1 MGEISWI
8 KLSVRLFD
16 NRKIKRILSQ
26 PRGEEMLVLWLRLLC
41 LAGQLNRDGELLFT
55 EDEPYNAEGLA
66 VEFDLPRTLV
76 AEWMETFI
84 KFGMMCKENGIYRI
98 TGWEK
103 YQNVEGMERVR
114 EQNRIRKQ
122 RQRAL
127 QKECL
132 DEVSRDGHV
141 TVTLCHA
148 AEKEKEEEQE
158 KKFLSLS
165 LACEESGRALNGR
178 ELLGGRL
185 GQGVVMLSDAQM
197 EDLLSRLS
205 LDEFNRYVSA
215 IAECEKKGKS
225 FAKTHYQAILEMAAK
240 DRRTL

>member
-41 LAGQLNRDGELLFT
+41 LAGQLNRDGALLFT

-66 VEFDLPRTLV
+66 VEFDLPRSLV
-76 AEWMETFI
+76 VEWTEAFI
-84 KFGMMCKENGIYRI
+84 KLGMMSKENGIYRI

-114 EQNRIRKQ
+114 EQTKARVKAYRE
-122 RQRAL
+122 RQREA
-127 QKECL
+127 CNA
-132 DEVSRDGHV
+132 
-141 TVTLCHA
+141 TVTLRNA
-148 AEKEKEEEQE
+148 PEEEKEEEQE
-158 KKFLSLS
+158 KKFHSLT
-165 LACEESGRALNGR
+165 LACDEEQRFWQAR
-178 ELLGGRL
+178 EALGGKL
-185 GQGVVMLSDAQM
+185 GRGKVLLSEAQM
-197 EDLLSRLS
+197 ADLLERLS
-205 LDEFNRYVSA
+205 LEEFNYYVGV
-215 IAECEKKGKS
+215 IADQEEQGK
-225 FAKTHYQAILEMAAK
+225 AYRRKTHYQAILEMAAK